1 MPLTVVEREPP
12 MLPSAACCPAIH
24 GKVDCAAANWGICG
38 GTVAALAG
46 GGDDSNVADARRTA
60 PARRQEAPV
69 RVRRMLGMDL
79 ASRTSTRKTPH
90 LRGYT
95 ESRSLCLDGGNSPDL
110 EVSRLMM
117 SPRRCTTHGCGPA
130 PEFHRLPL
138 AGSTDISVCCWRYG
152 TAGGQAGGLAP
163 ANQPAM
169 TAGRAT
175 IDGTSACHSD
185 DLDRLPPLF
194 AAPGSY
200 VELRR
205 PSLDARRTG
214 TRVAGA

>member
-24 GKVDCAAANWGICG
+24 VAADCAAANWGICG

-60 PARRQEAPV
+60 KPTEETPV

-90 LRGYT
+90 LRGHT

-110 EVSRLMM
+110 EVSRLVM

-138 AGSTDISVCCWRYG
+138 AGSTATACVASVRYHG
-152 TAGGQAGGLAP
+152 GPAGNLASGP
-163 ANQPAM
+163 A
-169 TAGRAT
+169 
-175 IDGTSACHSD
+175 
-185 DLDRLPPLF
+185 
-194 AAPGSY
+194 
-200 VELRR
+200 
-205 PSLDARRTG
+205 
-214 TRVAGA
+214 